1 MDALSLYPKDFSSI
15 LLCNL
20 HCRIMAPVLVMYVL
34 DKLALVYH
42 GTERLKINVIDF
54 LKVTEAHITGS
65 WII

>member
-1 MDALSLYPKDFSSI
+1 
-15 LLCNL
+15 
-20 HCRIMAPVLVMYVL
+20 MAPVLVMYVL
-34 DKLALVYH
+34 DKPASVYH